1 MMTLKKL
8 KERVPVADEEKVYLG
23 KAELVN
29 SGAEIVVKEIVKDGA
44 ELSVYDNGF
53 VMYEEGLHK
62 TIFRLHECN
71 GYEYHGLDGKT
82 EIFES
87 DFFENER
94 WYILL
99 MIIGMDRMETNRK
112 RLLTNHKVL
121 SFNAEDTDFLS
132 LRCPFVQD
140 MTEELIQKEMIEE
153 IVSLLNDRQFYAVT
167 AYYCEGVSQDEI
179 AKNLH
184 ISQQAASGLIKRTL
198 AMIQNY
204 MQVTPSDV
212 KRQRNKK

>member
-1 MMTLKKL
+1 MTLKEL

-121 SFNAEDTDFLS
+121 SFNSEDTDFLS

-212 KRQRNKK
+212 KRKRNKK

>member
-1 MMTLKKL
+1 MMTLKEL

-44 ELSVYDNGF
+44 EISVYDNGF
-53 VMYEEGLHK
+53 VMYEEGRHK

-71 GYEYHGLDGKT
+71 GYENHGLDGKT

-87 DFFENER
+87 DFFENES

-99 MIIGMDRMETNRK
+99 MIIGMDRMEKNQK

-121 SFNAEDTDFLS
+121 SFEDTNFLS
-132 LRCPFVQD
+132 LRCPFVQE
-140 MTEELIQKEMIEE
+140 MTEELIRKETMEE
-153 IVSLLNDRQFYAVT
+153 IFSLLNDRQLYAVT

-184 ISQQAASGLIKRTL
+184 ISQQAASGLIKRTI

-212 KRQRNKK
+212 KRKRNKK